1 MWDGN
6 IGDDAILNPRDIVAN
21 AQKYYTA
28 QNIVIGHLNHP
39 PVTTVYHQLLDTIGD
54 RNLRTVTLN
63 DVFAKPE
70 ATVLTSEYPG

>member
-6 IGDDAILNPRDIVAN
+6 IGDHAYRTRVTSWSTRRSN
-21 AQKYYTA
+21 YTP
-28 QNIVIGHLNHP
+28 QNIVIGHRTIRRDERLS
-39 PVTTVYHQLLDTIGD
+39 PVARRHRQ

-70 ATVLTSEYPG
+70 ATVPTSEYPD